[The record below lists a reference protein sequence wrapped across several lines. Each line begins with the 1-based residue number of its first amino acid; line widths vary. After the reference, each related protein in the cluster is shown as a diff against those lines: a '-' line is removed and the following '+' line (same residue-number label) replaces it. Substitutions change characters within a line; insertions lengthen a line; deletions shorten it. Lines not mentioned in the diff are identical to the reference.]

1 VFHHFLGEW
10 NNMYQETGKGMTYST
25 CFRVLTEK
33 RREFVWLKEV
43 DSTSL
48 QNTRKHLADAFQ
60 RFFQKQNDAPRF
72 KSRKNQVQ
80 AYTSQCNYSKNS
92 RPSIEIDGNKIKLP
106 KLGWV
111 KFVPSR
117 AISDRILSA
126 TIHRTSA
133 GKYSIS
139 ILCEGCYLRSIPARK
154 EASGI
159 DLGLKDFA
167 IFDDGTKTKP
177 DCFFRQYERKLAKLQ
192 QTMARRKKDGS
203 NWHKA
208 RIMQFN

>member
-1 VFHHFLGEW
+1 
-10 NNMYQETGKGMTYST
+10 MYQETGKGLTYST
-25 CFRVLTEK
+25 CSRALTEK
-33 RREFVWLKEV
+33 KRELTWLKEV

-80 AYTSQCNYSKNS
+80 AYTSPCNYSKNS
-92 RPSIEIDGNKIKLP
+92 RSTIEIDGNKIKLP

-117 AISDRILSA
+117 AISGRILSA
-126 TIHRTSA
+126 TIRRTSSR
-133 GKYSIS
+133 KYSIS

-154 EASGI
+154 EAMI
-159 DLGLKDFA
+159 
-167 IFDDGTKTKP
+167 
-177 DCFFRQYERKLAKLQ
+177 
-192 QTMARRKKDGS
+192 
-203 NWHKA
+203 
-208 RIMQFN
+208 